1 MPTAEWLADRSE
13 GISETGRKRKGRKSK
28 RRGKVRGQG
37 AECLEASWTGS
48 CSRPSLQPQALEQ
61 LRSSWLWGVVDETLA
76 GPDEGARGAGGSSRL
91 SARSLLLNKGLP
103 SASVN
108 TVVTEGDHAPRGEH
122 GAHRTGESTAA
133 HPTGTPPRVFISR
146 QDGNWIVSSHVPDT
160 AVSFFGNSPVCL

>member
-1 MPTAEWLADRSE
+1 MPTAEWLANRSE

-28 RRGKVRGQG
+28 RRGKVRGHG
-37 AECLEASWTGS
+37 AECLEALWTGS
-48 CSRPSLQPQALEQ
+48 CSRSSLQPQALEQ

-76 GPDEGARGAGGSSRL
+76 RPDEGARGAGGSSRL
-91 SARSLLLNKGLP
+91 SARSLLLNKCLP

-122 GAHRTGESTAA
+122 GAHRTVESTAA
-133 HPTGTPPRVFISR
+133 HPTGTPPRVFVRR
-146 QDGNWIVSSHVPDT
+146 QDGNWIVFSHVPDT